1 MNDEMPMKQIIFII
15 AYILSCLFVTAQPE
29 GAVFPVEITC
39 INVETAGTLESLLTQ
54 EQKDTCSQLRIIG
67 QINSADIITLRNM
80 AGENGCLEKLDLSGV
95 SIVASKD
102 PYLQIEDAEKEI
114 MLWAYSV
121 RKKSVNFPGDKR
133 FFYEREV
140 NKNRGWGTPYQNKLY
155 PSSQGRYLS
164 PSPYQVP
171 YRERAY
177 SGGYDDPYYIM
188 GKSNEPIS
196 NKRTGICLFED
207 NLNRVKHGEFIPMR
221 PIRFKGHR
229 LKRKGYSYILS
240 AYTEKDSF
248 CPDMFYHCS
257 KLKQVIL
264 PIKAS
269 VNERVSV
276 AGSYIKFLEIHTPKY

>member
-1 MNDEMPMKQIIFII
+1 MPMKQIIFII

-29 GAVFPVEITC
+29 GAEFPGEITC

-67 QINSADIITLRNM
+67 QINSADIITLSNM
-80 AGENGCLEKLDLSGV
+80 ARENGCLEKLDLSGV
-95 SIVASKD
+95 TIVASKE
-102 PYLQIEDAEKEI
+102 PYLQIEYAEKEI
-114 MLWAYSV
+114 MLREYSV

-155 PSSQGRYLS
+155 PSSPGRYLS

-188 GKSNEPIS
+188 GRINEPSS

-207 NLNRVKHGEFIPMR
+207 NLKRVEQMKFIPMK

-229 LKRKGYSYILS
+229 LKRIGDSYILS
-240 AYTEKDSF
+240 AHTEKNSF
-248 CPDMFYHCS
+248 CPDMFYHCP
-257 KLKQVIL
+257 KVKQVII

-269 VNERVSV
+269 VNELLSL
-276 AGSYIKFLEIHTPKY
+276 AGSNIKFLEVRRPKY

>member
-1 MNDEMPMKQIIFII
+1 MKQIIFII

-29 GAVFPVEITC
+29 GEEFPGEITC

-54 EQKDTCSQLRIIG
+54 EQKDTCSQLKVIG
-67 QINSADIITLRNM
+67 RINSADIITLRDM
-80 AGENGCLEKLDLSGV
+80 AGENGRLKKLDLSGA
-95 SIVASKD
+95 SIVASKE
-102 PYLQIEDAEKEI
+102 PYLQIEDAEKKI
-114 MLWAYSV
+114 MLWEYSV
-121 RKKSVNFPGDKR
+121 RKRSVNFPGDKR

-155 PSSQGRYLS
+155 PSSPGRYLS

-177 SGGYDDPYYIM
+177 SGGYDDPYYTRE
-188 GKSNEPIS
+188 GNYEPRS

-207 NLNRVKHGEFIPMR
+207 NLKRVKHGEFIPMK

-229 LKRKGYSYILS
+229 LKRKGDSYILS

-248 CPDMFYHCS
+248 CPDMFYRCP

>member
-1 MNDEMPMKQIIFII
+1 MPMKQIIFII

-29 GAVFPVEITC
+29 GAEFPGKITC
-39 INVETAGTLESLLTQ
+39 INVETAGTLASLLTQ
-54 EQKDTCSQLRIIG
+54 EQKDTCSQLGIIG
-67 QINSADIITLRNM
+67 QINSADIVTLREM
-80 AGENGCLEKLDLSGV
+80 AGENGNLSKLDLSGAR
-95 SIVASKD
+95 IVGSKE

-114 MLWAYSV
+114 MLWEYSV
-121 RKKSVNFPGDKR
+121 RKHSFYFTGDKR

-155 PSSQGRYLS
+155 PSSPGRYLS

-177 SGGYDDPYYIM
+177 SGGYDDPYCIM
-188 GKSNEPIS
+188 GGINEPSS

-207 NLNRVKHGEFIPMR
+207 NLKRVKQMKFIPMR

-229 LKRKGYSYILS
+229 LKRKGDSYILS
-240 AYTEKDSF
+240 AHTEKNSF
-248 CPDMFYHCS
+248 CPDMFYHCP
-257 KLKQVIL
+257 KLKQVII

-269 VNERVSV
+269 VNERLSI
-276 AGSYIKFLEIHTPKY
+276 AGSNINFSEVRKPKY